1 MSQNLK
7 RSDTGGL
14 WATLTGAQ
22 EEFSMENRAFNYVC
36 VISFFILLYY
46 LACDSYIAQ
55 YLMCSVILILIFIL
69 CCLYYVSRFLK
80 KYQAAIII
88 YAASSYI
95 ALILNYYY
103 NSGISGPTI
112 CVFFLTF
119 ILLIAIGKP
128 KQYPLWI
135 ALQII
140 TVLALLLSEYLHPEW
155 VPDTYSG
162 RKDRFLDFA
171 WTYTAAIVFIFAV
184 INYLRKHYNEE
195 RLLAEERAYAIAE
208 QNKHILAQNLQLEKV
223 NDEKDKLFSIVSHDL
238 KAPLD
243 SILGY
248 LELLSDNFLEPVE
261 KKEIEAEL
269 LERTKYTSDLLTNLL
284 SWAKVQMQGVTV
296 QLSAIRLTELAEQVI
311 KSKMAIA
318 AKKGININWSIDP
331 SLQVTGDRNM
341 LLIILRNLVNNAL
354 KFTKPGGEILIKAI
368 QKETSIEL
376 SVKDNGIGIPAEKQ
390 DNIFSLKTISTYGT
404 NNEKG
409 IGLGL
414 RMCQEFMDY
423 QHGKIWFESK
433 EGAGS
438 VFYISLPADKLV
450 INTRLNVQ

>member
-14 WATLTGAQ
+14 WATLTGAP
-22 EEFSMENRAFNYVC
+22 EEYSMENRAFNYVC

-140 TVLALLLSEYLHPEW
+140 TVLALLLSEYLHP
-155 VPDTYSG
+155 
-162 RKDRFLDFA
+162 
-171 WTYTAAIVFIFAV
+171 
-184 INYLRKHYNEE
+184 
-195 RLLAEERAYAIAE
+195 
-208 QNKHILAQNLQLEKV
+208 
-223 NDEKDKLFSIVSHDL
+223 
-238 KAPLD
+238 
-243 SILGY
+243 
-248 LELLSDNFLEPVE
+248 
-261 KKEIEAEL
+261 
-269 LERTKYTSDLLTNLL
+269 
-284 SWAKVQMQGVTV
+284 
-296 QLSAIRLTELAEQVI
+296 
-311 KSKMAIA
+311 
-318 AKKGININWSIDP
+318 
-331 SLQVTGDRNM
+331 
-341 LLIILRNLVNNAL
+341 
-354 KFTKPGGEILIKAI
+354 
-368 QKETSIEL
+368 
-376 SVKDNGIGIPAEKQ
+376 
-390 DNIFSLKTISTYGT
+390 
-404 NNEKG
+404 
-409 IGLGL
+409 
-414 RMCQEFMDY
+414 
-423 QHGKIWFESK
+423 
-433 EGAGS
+433 
-438 VFYISLPADKLV
+438 
-450 INTRLNVQ
+450 